1 MNGDHFT
8 LDELRAFAR
17 GHDPEREKLLLEHCR
32 TCSECGDNLA
42 AMLMVTIPARAR
54 RSART
59 TRNVLFAAVAAS
71 VILVG
76 ALAIIFLQPPSV
88 EDQLAA
94 LATTETLPAAV
105 VQFHV
110 RLSSGT
116 PAAVGRSVPQIL
128 EGGELLAAGEY
139 AAAVVALERQYS
151 SHPESRLVATY
162 LGIARYLGGDDS
174 PEVATLLAAGVGSAD
189 TRTPASVYAQWYL
202 GNYLLQA
209 GRIEEAIVV
218 LDTVVAQGD
227 RIGEAALETLDEIKR
242 LRTR

>member
-1 MNGDHFT
+1 MNSDHFT
-8 LDELRAFAR
+8 LDELRAFAL

-32 TCSECGDNLA
+32 VCSECGDNLA
-42 AMLMVTIPARAR
+42 AMLMVTIPAAAR

-59 TRNVLFAAVAAS
+59 TRNVWLAAVAAS

-110 RLSSGT
+110 RLSYVT
-116 PAAVGRSVPQIL
+116 LEAVGRSVPQIL

-139 AAAVVALERQYS
+139 AAAIVALERQYS
-151 SHPESRLVATY
+151 ANPDSRLVATY
-162 LGIARYLGGDDS
+162 LGIARYLGGEDS
-174 PEVATLLAAGVGSAD
+174 PEVAALLAAGAGSAD
-189 TRTPASVYAQWYL
+189 TRTPASAYAQWYL
-202 GNYLLQA
+202 GNYLLRA
-209 GRIEEAIVV
+209 GRTEDAIVV
-218 LDTVVAQGD
+218 LDTVVALGG
-227 RIGEAALETLDEIKR
+227 RLGAAALETLDEIR
-242 LRTR
+242 ELRER